1 MNPMEI
7 INTALG
13 VGIAVARTIASAIQA
28 GDTSTLEALA
38 RVLPAPE
45 VLKARDLALQEQQR
59 RKAADELA

>member
-59 RKAADELA
+59 QKAREELT